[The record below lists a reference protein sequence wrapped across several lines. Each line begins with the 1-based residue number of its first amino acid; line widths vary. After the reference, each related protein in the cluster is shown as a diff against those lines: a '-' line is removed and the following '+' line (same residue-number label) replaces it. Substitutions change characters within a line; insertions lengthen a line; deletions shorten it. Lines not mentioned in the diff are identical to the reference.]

1 MKKYIILLLSVTNTM
16 TFAQSR
22 IVCKSVQNDDKALS
36 VHISG
41 TIDGQ
46 NIDIDH
52 KFDLSMIEKSLR
64 FAFRE
69 KIIDSLDIYIPDRPE
84 QPEPPKQPV
93 KPKAPKA
100 MKPCKPVTA
109 ESDTELSED
118 IDLVRENNDVASWS
132 NDYTAQPGYG
142 KQPFNKEIR
151 YSSDCGELF
160 MRYKYVKD
168 GEEYEYERTVNA
180 KGKSEKERLR
190 VIEETERE
198 LGLSLIQ

>member
-16 TFAQSR
+16 AFAQSR
-22 IVCKSVQNDDKALS
+22 IVCKSVQDDNNALS

-41 TIDGQ
+41 TVDGQ
-46 NIDIDH
+46 NIDINH
-52 KFDLSMIEKSLR
+52 KFDLSMIDKSLR
-64 FAFRE
+64 FAFKE
-69 KIIDSLDIYIPDRPE
+69 KIIDSLDIYILDGFERPE
-84 QPEPPKQPV
+84 QPV

-100 MKPCKPVTA
+100 VKPRKP
-109 ESDTELSED
+109 LIPKPD
-118 IDLVRENNDVASWS
+118 IDSDENVDPVGEDNDVVSSS
-132 NDYTAQPGYG
+132 NDYKAQPTYG
-142 KQPFNKEIR
+142 KQPFNKEIK

-190 VIEETERE
+190 IIEETERE

>member
-93 KPKAPKA
+93 KLKAPKA

-132 NDYTAQPGYG
+132 NDYTAEPGYG

>member
-16 TFAQSR
+16 AFAQSR
-22 IVCKSVQNDDKALS
+22 IVCKSVQDDNNALS

-41 TIDGQ
+41 TVDGQ
-46 NIDIDH
+46 NIDINH
-52 KFDLSMIEKSLR
+52 KFDLSMIDRSLR
-64 FAFRE
+64 FAFKE
-69 KIIDSLDIYIPDRPE
+69 KIIDSLDIYIPDGLEQPE
-84 QPEPPKQPV
+84 QPA

-100 MKPCKPVTA
+100 VKPRKPLT
-109 ESDTELSED
+109 TKPD
-118 IDLVRENNDVASWS
+118 IDPIENVDTVGEDSDVVSSS
-132 NDYTAQPGYG
+132 NDYKTQPTYG

-190 VIEETERE
+190 IIEETERE